1 MHRGPVNSCDP
12 PVSPFDNGFSLFF
25 SFLTSAIP
33 LDFSLFLLHSG
44 RHCCNLVHAQHRSL
58 TFTFPCSF
66 LTACYKKSSPR
77 AILNLNSD
85 DDDNGDT
92 LPSIEDHYTL
102 QVHWPSNTNG
112 DWSFAWTMR
121 GWLRPLSLHK
131 NRKPN
136 FQHLRQR
143 FASQGPT
150 STSTQNRP
158 FKLSLIFT
166 SLARPHRL
174 QQPCRSHIH
183 AVGEPCHRGS
193 RYSLIYY

>member
-121 GWLRPLSLHK
+121 GWLRPLCLHK
-131 NRKPN
+131 TENPD
-136 FQHLRQR
+136 
-143 FASQGPT
+143 SQDWDED
-150 STSTQNRP
+150 S
-158 FKLSLIFT
+158 
-166 SLARPHRL
+166 PHRG
-174 QQPCRSHIH
+174 QHPRVFKTGRSSYPWFLLHWQDSIGFNNLV
-183 AVGEPCHRGS
+183 ALMS
-193 RYSLIYY
+193 M